1 MELFVWF
8 YQVNTVLLVSDYSHF
23 SVVCHI
29 HLYMLWRCK
38 WSILYDFTEHIMCYS
53 KIWCEAV

>member
-29 HLYMLWRCK
+29 HLYML
-38 WSILYDFTEHIMCYS
+38 
-53 KIWCEAV
+53 